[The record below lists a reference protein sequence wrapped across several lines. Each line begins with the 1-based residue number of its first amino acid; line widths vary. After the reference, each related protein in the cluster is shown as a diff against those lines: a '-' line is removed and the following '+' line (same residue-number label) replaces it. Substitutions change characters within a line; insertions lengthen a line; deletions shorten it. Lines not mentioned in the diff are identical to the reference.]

1 MPRAGPC
8 SRCSLRPST
17 LVGAAACDRSSSTG
31 ASPTQ
36 NAGAKDV
43 TLTITSNSIAGGK
56 NADEADWYAKY
67 VIPTFTR
74 QQKDKGVNVTVTFQ
88 PSGVDDEQYKTKVA
102 LDLKS
107 RARRRHHGPRRDLG
121 RRVRPGRL
129 PQAAHRRRRA
139 RASTSWEGW
148 SQIPK
153 AVQANASFEGKT
165 YGIPAGT
172 DGRVLYFNKKLFA
185 QAGLPADWQPKS
197 WQDIIAAGMK
207 LKAIQGIDPIQ
218 INAGTAMGEATTM
231 QGVLPLLVGTG
242 AEIYSRRQVAGRHQ
256 GRARRADF
264 YKQLLDQGLEDKNF
278 QQAAK
283 GRDQSFAAFAEGK
296 VGILLEG
303 DYFWRSVINPDNG
316 RRADGRRATP
326 TSATHTSRPASP
338 ARRRRADY
346 VSMSGGG
353 GYFLNPNTK
362 YPQQA
367 WELLPVH
374 RLRRTRSS
382 PARTGRRKI
391 TARAGRQRARC
402 WPATRCYRS
411 SRRRCCR
418 VTHYRPGLAVYPQV
432 SAGAAAG
439 DGRHRGRQ
447 ERRRGRAKAYEGGG
461 EGGRRRGQG
470 RRHRDEP
477 ARERRPRGGAG
488 AR

>member
-1 MPRAGPC
+1 MKPTTTHGVRKRVLAVVAT
-8 SRCSLRPST
+8 SLA
-17 LVGAAACDRSSSTG
+17 LVGAAACDRSSSAGT
-31 ASPTQ
+31 SPSQ

-67 VIPTFTR
+67 VIPTFTK
-74 QQKDKGVNVTVTFQ
+74 QQKAKGVNVTLTFQ

-107 RARRRHHGPRRDLG
+107 KAGADVMALDG
-121 RRVRPGRL
+121 IWVGEFA
-129 PQAAHRRRRA
+129 QAGYLKPLSDVAGA
-139 RASTSWEGW
+139 GVTSWEGW

-153 AVQANASFEGKT
+153 AVQANVSFEDKT

-185 QAGLPADWQPKS
+185 KAGLPADWQPKS
-197 WQDIIAAGMK
+197 WQDIIDAGTK
-207 LKAIQGIDPIQ
+207 LKSISGVDPIQ

-242 AEIYSRRQVAGRHQ
+242 SEIYADGKWQ
-256 GRARRADF
+256 GDTKAVRDVLTF
-264 YKQLLDQGLEDKNF
+264 YKQLLDQGLENKNF

-316 RRADGRRATP
+316 DAPMATRN
-326 TSATHTSRPASP
+326 TDVGWAFIP
-338 ARRRRADY
+338 AREPGSGVGGSNE

-367 WELLPVH
+367 WELLQFIG
-374 RLRRTRSS
+374 S
-382 PARTGRRKI
+382 PDAINALLHGSAKI
-391 TARAGRQRARC
+391 TARQDVNAQVLSKD
-402 WPATRCYRS
+402 PFLS
-411 SRRRCCR
+411 FVSQKVLP

-432 SAGAAAG
+432 SQALQQATADIVSGKSVDEA
-439 DGRHRGRQ
+439 
-447 ERRRGRAKAYEGGG
+447 AKAYGAAVEK
-461 EGGRRRGQG
+461 
-470 RRHRDEP
+470 
-477 ARERRPRGGAG
+477 AVGGADKVSSS
-488 AR
+488 

>member
-1 MPRAGPC
+1 MKPTSTHGVRPRPRATRRTVL
-8 SRCSLRPST
+8 SVLAASLT

-31 ASPTQ
+31 ASPSQ

-56 NADEADWYAKY
+56 NADEADWYTKY
-67 VIPTFTR
+67 VIPTFTK

-107 RARRRHHGPRRDLG
+107 RAGADIMALDG
-121 RRVRPGRL
+121 IWVGEFA
-129 PQAAHRRRRA
+129 QAGYLKPLTDVVGQ
-139 RASTSWEGW
+139 SVTSWEGW

-197 WQDIIAAGMK
+197 WQDITAAGMK

-242 AEIYSRRQVAGRHQ
+242 SEIYSDGKWQ
-256 GRARRADF
+256 GDTKAVRDVLTL
-264 YKQLLDQGLEDKNF
+264 YKQLLDQGLENKNF

-316 RRADGRRATP
+316 DAPMATRN
-326 TSATHTSRPASP
+326 TDVGYAYIP
-338 ARRRRADY
+338 AREAGSGVGGSDY

-367 WELLPVH
+367 WELLQFIG
-374 RLRRTRSS
+374 S
-382 PARTGRRKI
+382 PDAINALLHGSAKV
-391 TARAGRQRARC
+391 TARQDVNEQVLAKDPFLSFISQKVL
-402 WPATRCYRS
+402 P
-411 SRRRCCR
+411 

-432 SAGAAAG
+432 SQALQQATADIVSGKSVDEA
-439 DGRHRGRQ
+439 
-447 ERRRGRAKAYEGGG
+447 AKAYGAAVEK
-461 EGGRRRGQG
+461 
-470 RRHRDEP
+470 
-477 ARERRPRGGAG
+477 AVGGADKVSSS
-488 AR
+488 

>member
-1 MPRAGPC
+1 MQMKPTSTHGVRPRPRATRRTVL
-8 SRCSLRPST
+8 SVLAASLT

-31 ASPTQ
+31 ASPSQ

-56 NADEADWYAKY
+56 NADEADWYTKY
-67 VIPTFTR
+67 VIPTFTK

-107 RARRRHHGPRRDLG
+107 RAGADIMALDG
-121 RRVRPGRL
+121 IWVGEFA
-129 PQAAHRRRRA
+129 QAGYLKPLTDVVGQ
-139 RASTSWEGW
+139 SVTSWEGW

-197 WQDIIAAGMK
+197 WQAIIDAGAK
-207 LKAIQGIDPIQ
+207 LKSISGVDPVQ
-218 INAGTAMGEATTM
+218 INAGTAMGEATSM
-231 QGVLPLLVGTG
+231 QGVLPLLVGAG
-242 AEIYSRRQVAGRHQ
+242 AEIYSDGKWQ
-256 GRARRADF
+256 GNTKAIRDVLTF
-264 YKQLLDQGLEDKNF
+264 YKQLLDQGLENKNF

-283 GRDQSFAAFAEGK
+283 GRDQSFAAFAAGK

-303 DYFWRSVINPDNG
+303 DYFWRSVINPQNG
-316 RRADGRRATP
+316 DAPMATRD
-326 TSATHTSRPASP
+326 SDVGWAFIPAQQPGSGVGGS
-338 ARRRRADY
+338 DH

-367 WELLPVH
+367 WELLQF
-374 RLRRTRSS
+374 LGSADAINALLNGS
-382 PARTGRRKI
+382 AKI
-391 TARAGRQRARC
+391 TARQDVNAQVLSKD
-402 WPATRCYRS
+402 PFLS
-411 SRRRCCR
+411 FVSEKVLP
-418 VTHYRPGLAVYPQV
+418 VTHYRPGLAIYPQISQALQQATADIV
-432 SAGAAAG
+432 SGKSVDEA
-439 DGRHRGRQ
+439 
-447 ERRRGRAKAYEGGG
+447 AKAYAAAVEK
-461 EGGRRRGQG
+461 
-470 RRHRDEP
+470 
-477 ARERRPRGGAG
+477 AAGGADKVSSS
-488 AR
+488 

>member
-1 MPRAGPC
+1 MKPTSTSGARPRPRATRRTVL
-8 SRCSLRPST
+8 SVLAASLT

-56 NADEADWYAKY
+56 NADEADWYTKY
-67 VIPTFTR
+67 VIPTFTK

-107 RARRRHHGPRRDLG
+107 RAGADIMALDG
-121 RRVRPGRL
+121 IWVGEFA
-129 PQAAHRRRRA
+129 QAGYLKPLTDVVGQ
-139 RASTSWEGW
+139 SVTSWEGW

-197 WQDIIAAGMK
+197 WQDIVAAGMK
-207 LKAIQGIDPIQ
+207 LKAVSGIDPIQ
-218 INAGTAMGEATTM
+218 VNAGTAMGEATSM

-242 AEIYSRRQVAGRHQ
+242 SEIYADGKWQ
-256 GRARRADF
+256 GDTKAVRDVLTF

-283 GRDQSFAAFAEGK
+283 GRDQSFAAFAAGK

-316 RRADGRRATP
+316 DAPMATRN
-326 TSATHTSRPASP
+326 TDVGYAYIP
-338 ARRRRADY
+338 AREAGSGVGGSDY

-367 WELLPVH
+367 WELLQFIG
-374 RLRRTRSS
+374 S
-382 PARTGRRKI
+382 PDAINALLHGSAKV
-391 TARAGRQRARC
+391 TARQDVNEKVL
-402 WPATRCYRS
+402 S
-411 SRRRCCR
+411 SDPFLSFVSQKVLP

-432 SAGAAAG
+432 SQALQQATADIVSGKSVDEA
-439 DGRHRGRQ
+439 
-447 ERRRGRAKAYEGGG
+447 AKAYGAAVEK
-461 EGGRRRGQG
+461 
-470 RRHRDEP
+470 
-477 ARERRPRGGAG
+477 AVGGADKV
-488 AR
+488 ASS